1 VRAPTRP
8 KTHVKAV
15 AFFEAQRDTN
25 SIASIETDGGT
36 VEAPDVCWRVCGGG
50 GAGGLGGLGGLGA
63 RRSERERDAGV
74 ERASILVAE

>member
-1 VRAPTRP
+1 VRAPTKP

-36 VEAPDVCWRVCGGG
+36 VEAPDVCWRVWGG
-50 GAGGLGGLGGLGA
+50 GGLGGLGGLGA